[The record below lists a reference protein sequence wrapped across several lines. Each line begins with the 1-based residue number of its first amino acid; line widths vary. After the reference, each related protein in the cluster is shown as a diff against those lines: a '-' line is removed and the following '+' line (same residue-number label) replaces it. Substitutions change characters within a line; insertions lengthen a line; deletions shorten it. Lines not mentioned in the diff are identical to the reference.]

1 MGPFVQHLDTAL
13 DNGVGHEETRFA
25 LERSHERCRPVVI
38 ETPAGVTECDDTD
51 GSVDFDAGLGGG
63 FAGGEVVGQ

>member
-1 MGPFVQHLDTAL
+1 
-13 DNGVGHEETRFA
+13 
-25 LERSHERCRPVVI
+25 VI

-51 GSVDFDAGLGGG
+51 GSVGFDAGLGGG